1 MKKIIRSS
9 EITPESVFMM
19 KRRNLLKLLGA
30 GTAGLMVSPS
40 VSAGLFS
47 WFSGDDKPWRS
58 GDNLKRPQLYK
69 T

>member
-1 MKKIIRSS
+1 
-9 EITPESVFMM
+9 MM

-47 WFSGDDKPWRS
+47 WFSGDDKPGVPEIILKTS
-58 GDNLKRPQLYK
+58 VIQNLKSISPIWY
-69 T
+69 